1 MYDDDSPPSQSQER
15 TTRPQPPSS
24 SKKPSAWVTKEY
36 ESRKKEK
43 DTPDVTKKRF
53 KEEEDK
59 LVKRYEVKKKEL
71 DKEGYEKYIE
81 GKSRERDKDLRE
93 LKKMLEKK
101 GIEPVGLDKL
111 PKWYIKPKKS
121 SDDGKKEAERAETKV
136 PSPGPS
142 TGTGTGTMADKIKS
156 ALLGKTLSAARKKD
170 KQKEKEG
177 GGGGGQAVVMAPGAT
192 AAPSSSAEVTA
203 MPARGPGWEVSQD
216 PSTAVGLAKSA
227 GNAEAMA
234 RGLGR

>member
-1 MYDDDSPPSQSQER
+1 MYDADSPSLQTQER
-15 TTRPQPPSS
+15 TSRPQPSSS
-24 SKKPSAWVTKEY
+24 SKKPTAWVTNEY

-43 DTPDVTKKRF
+43 DTPDVLKKRF
-53 KEEEDK
+53 KEGEDK
-59 LVKRYEVKKKEL
+59 LVKKYEGKKKEL

-81 GKSRERDKDLRE
+81 GKSRERDKDLGE

-101 GIEPVGLDKL
+101 GIEPLGLDKM

-121 SDDGKKEAERAETKV
+121 SDDGKKEAEKATTKV
-136 PSPGPS
+136 PSPGPG

-170 KQKEKEG
+170 KQNDREG
-177 GGGGGQAVVMAPGAT
+177 EGGGGQAVVMTPGAT
-192 AAPSSSAEVTA
+192 AAPSSSAGA
-203 MPARGPGWEVSQD
+203 AAIPATGPGWEVSQD

-227 GNAEAMA
+227 GNAEALA